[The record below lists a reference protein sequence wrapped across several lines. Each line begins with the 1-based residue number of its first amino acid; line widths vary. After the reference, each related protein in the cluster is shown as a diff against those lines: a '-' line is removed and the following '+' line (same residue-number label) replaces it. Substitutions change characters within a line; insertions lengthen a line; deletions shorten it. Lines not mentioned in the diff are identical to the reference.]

1 MREIDFNVFFSLFCW
16 EAFMVKYDG
25 EENIIVALLDDS
37 RVISKETIKQE
48 NYKQYKK
55 DFDEIV
61 ELLAL
66 NKLYH
71 SLYTEILD
79 YHISDD
85 LEFITLADETYK
97 TATRVKEVP
106 ILLKEDN
113 QIFTMDKSLYKMYY
127 ELCCELLI
135 KVKRSWSKL
144 NEVERFIIKS
154 LEFDTPPD
162 TDEDISYKLKYDS
175 KKYYQYKESGFIK
188 LGMQLKVSDARNAKL
203 TPYKQVENIN
213 VDFY

>member
-1 MREIDFNVFFSLFCW
+1 
-16 EAFMVKYDG
+16 MVKYDG

-85 LEFITLADETYK
+85 L
-97 TATRVKEVP
+97 
-106 ILLKEDN
+106 
-113 QIFTMDKSLYKMYY
+113 
-127 ELCCELLI
+127 
-135 KVKRSWSKL
+135 
-144 NEVERFIIKS
+144 
-154 LEFDTPPD
+154 
-162 TDEDISYKLKYDS
+162 
-175 KKYYQYKESGFIK
+175 
-188 LGMQLKVSDARNAKL
+188 
-203 TPYKQVENIN
+203 
-213 VDFY
+213 

>member
-1 MREIDFNVFFSLFCW
+1 MI
-16 EAFMVKYDG
+16 KYDSNG
-25 EENIIVALLDDS
+25 ELIVGLLDDS
-37 RVISKETIKQE
+37 GVISKERIKEE

-79 YHISDD
+79 YHISDN
-85 LEFITLADETYK
+85 LEFVTLADSIYETSTY
-97 TATRVKEVP
+97 VKDNSFEF
-106 ILLKEDN
+106 KKDN
-113 QIFTMDKSLYKMYY
+113 QVTTMDKKAYEDYY

-144 NEVERFIIKS
+144 NEVERFIIKC
-154 LEFDTPPD
+154 LEFNIPPD
-162 TDEDISYKLKYDS
+162 NDENISYKLGYDS

-188 LGMQLKVSDARNAKL
+188 LGMQLKVSESKEFIYFNNSKL
-203 TPYKQVENIN
+203 
-213 VDFY
+213 

>member
-1 MREIDFNVFFSLFCW
+1 
-16 EAFMVKYDG
+16 MVKYDG
-25 EENIIVALLDDS
+25 EGNIIVALLDDS

-85 LEFITLADETYK
+85 LG
-97 TATRVKEVP
+97 ATG
-106 ILLKEDN
+106 L
-113 QIFTMDKSLYKMYY
+113 
-127 ELCCELLI
+127 
-135 KVKRSWSKL
+135 RSYNL
-144 NEVERFIIKS
+144 VGGNP
-154 LEFDTPPD
+154 T
-162 TDEDISYKLKYDS
+162 
-175 KKYYQYKESGFIK
+175 
-188 LGMQLKVSDARNAKL
+188 
-203 TPYKQVENIN
+203 
-213 VDFY
+213 

>member
-1 MREIDFNVFFSLFCW
+1 
-16 EAFMVKYDG
+16 MVKYDG
-25 EENIIVALLDDS
+25 EGNIIVALLDDS

-85 LEFITLADETYK
+85 L
-97 TATRVKEVP
+97 
-106 ILLKEDN
+106 
-113 QIFTMDKSLYKMYY
+113 
-127 ELCCELLI
+127 
-135 KVKRSWSKL
+135 
-144 NEVERFIIKS
+144 
-154 LEFDTPPD
+154 
-162 TDEDISYKLKYDS
+162 
-175 KKYYQYKESGFIK
+175 
-188 LGMQLKVSDARNAKL
+188 
-203 TPYKQVENIN
+203 
-213 VDFY
+213 

>member
-16 EAFMVKYDG
+16 EVFMVKYDG
-25 EENIIVALLDDS
+25 EGNIIVALLDDS

-85 LEFITLADETYK
+85 LEFITLANETYK
-97 TATRVKEVP
+97 TATRVKGVP

-154 LEFDTPPD
+154 LEFDIPPD
-162 TDEDISYKLKYDS
+162 TDEAISYKLKYDS
-175 KKYYQYKESGFIK
+175 KKYYQFKESGFIK

-203 TPYKQVENIN
+203 TSYKQVENIN

>member
-1 MREIDFNVFFSLFCW
+1 
-16 EAFMVKYDG
+16 MVKYDG
-25 EENIIVALLDDS
+25 EGNIIVALLDDS

-55 DFDEIV
+55 DLDEIV
-61 ELLAL
+61 EILTL

-85 LEFITLADETYK
+85 LEFVTLANDTYK
-97 TATRVKEVP
+97 TASCVKDIP

-113 QIFTMDKSLYKMYY
+113 QVFTMDKSLYKTYY
-127 ELCCELLI
+127 ELCCDLLI
-135 KVKRSWSKL
+135 KVKRSWNQL

-154 LEFDTPPD
+154 LEFDIPPD
-162 TDEDISYKLKYDS
+162 TDENISYKLKYDS

-188 LGMQLKVSDARNAKL
+188 LGMQLKVSSARKTDL
-203 TPYKQVENIN
+203 IPCRQFENIN

>member
-1 MREIDFNVFFSLFCW
+1 MI
-16 EAFMVKYDG
+16 KYDSNG
-25 EENIIVALLDDS
+25 ELIFGLLDDS
-37 RVISKETIKQE
+37 GVISKETIKEE

-61 ELLAL
+61 EILTL

-85 LEFITLADETYK
+85 LEFVTLASDTYK
-97 TATRVKEVP
+97 TASRVKDIP

-113 QIFTMDKSLYKMYY
+113 QVFTMDKSLYKTYY
-127 ELCCELLI
+127 ELCCDLLI
-135 KVKRSWSKL
+135 KVKRSWTQL
-144 NEVERFIIKS
+144 NEVEKFIIKS
-154 LEFDTPPD
+154 LEFDIPPD
-162 TDEDISYKLKYDS
+162 TDENISYKLKYDS

-188 LGMQLKVSDARNAKL
+188 LGMQLKVSEARNTNL
-203 TPYKQVENIN
+203 IPCQQFENIN

>member
-1 MREIDFNVFFSLFCW
+1 MI
-16 EAFMVKYDG
+16 KYDSNG
-25 EENIIVALLDDS
+25 ELIFGLLDDS
-37 RVISKETIKQE
+37 GVISKETIKEE

-61 ELLAL
+61 EILTL

-85 LEFITLADETYK
+85 LEFVTLANDTYK
-97 TATRVKEVP
+97 TASRVKDIP

-113 QIFTMDKSLYKMYY
+113 QVFTMDKSLYKTYY
-127 ELCCELLI
+127 ELCCDLLI
-135 KVKRSWSKL
+135 KVKRSWNQL
-144 NEVERFIIKS
+144 NEVEKFIIKS
-154 LEFDTPPD
+154 LEFDIPPD
-162 TDEDISYKLKYDS
+162 IDENISYKLKYDS

-188 LGMQLKVSDARNAKL
+188 LGMQLKVSDARNTNL
-203 TPYKQVENIN
+203 IPCQQFENIN

>member
-1 MREIDFNVFFSLFCW
+1 
-16 EAFMVKYDG
+16 MVKYDG
-25 EENIIVALLDDS
+25 EGNIIVALLDDS

-85 LEFITLADETYK
+85 LEFVTLANDTYK
-97 TATRVKEVP
+97 TASRVKDIP

-113 QIFTMDKSLYKMYY
+113 QVFTMDKSLYKTYY
-127 ELCCELLI
+127 ELCCDLLI
-135 KVKRSWSKL
+135 KVKRSWTQL
-144 NEVERFIIKS
+144 NEVEKFIIKS
-154 LEFDTPPD
+154 LEFDIPPD
-162 TDEDISYKLKYDS
+162 TDENISYKLKYDS

-188 LGMQLKVSDARNAKL
+188 LGMQLKVSEARNTNL
-203 TPYKQVENIN
+203 IPCQQFENIN

>member
-1 MREIDFNVFFSLFCW
+1 MI
-16 EAFMVKYDG
+16 KYDSNG
-25 EENIIVALLDDS
+25 ELIFGLLDDS
-37 RVISKETIKQE
+37 GVISKETIKEE

-61 ELLAL
+61 EILTL

-85 LEFITLADETYK
+85 LEFVTLANDTYK
-97 TATRVKEVP
+97 TASRVKDIP

-113 QIFTMDKSLYKMYY
+113 QVFTMDKALYKTYY
-127 ELCCELLI
+127 ELCCDLLI
-135 KVKRSWSKL
+135 KVKRSWTQL
-144 NEVERFIIKS
+144 NEVEKFIIKS
-154 LEFDTPPD
+154 LEFDIPPD
-162 TDEDISYKLKYDS
+162 TDENISYKLKYDS

-188 LGMQLKVSDARNAKL
+188 LGMQLKVSEARNTNL
-203 TPYKQVENIN
+203 IPCQQFENIN

>member
-1 MREIDFNVFFSLFCW
+1 
-16 EAFMVKYDG
+16 MVKYDG
-25 EENIIVALLDDS
+25 DGNIIVALLDDS

-61 ELLAL
+61 ELLTL

-85 LEFITLADETYK
+85 LEFVTLADDTYK
-97 TATRVKEVP
+97 TASSVKNIP

-113 QIFTMDKSLYKMYY
+113 QVFTMDKALYKTYY
-127 ELCCELLI
+127 ELCCDLLI
-135 KVKRSWSKL
+135 KVKRSWNQL
-144 NEVERFIIKS
+144 NEVEKFIIKC
-154 LEFDTPPD
+154 LEFDTPSD
-162 TDEDISYKLKYDS
+162 TDENISYKLKYDS

-188 LGMQLKVSDARNAKL
+188 LGMQLKVSGARNTNL
-203 TPYKQVENIN
+203 ISYQQFENIN

>member
-1 MREIDFNVFFSLFCW
+1 
-16 EAFMVKYDG
+16 MVKYDG
-25 EENIIVALLDDS
+25 EGNIIVALLDDS

-55 DFDEIV
+55 DFNEIV

-97 TATRVKEVP
+97 TATRVKELP

-154 LEFDTPPD
+154 LEFDTPPG

-188 LGMQLKVSDARNAKL
+188 LGMQLKVSNARNAKL

>member
-1 MREIDFNVFFSLFCW
+1 
-16 EAFMVKYDG
+16 MVKYDG
-25 EENIIVALLDDS
+25 EGNIIVALLDDS

-85 LEFITLADETYK
+85 LKFITLANETYK
-97 TATRVKEVP
+97 TATRVKGVP

-154 LEFDTPPD
+154 LEFDIPPD

-175 KKYYQYKESGFIK
+175 KKYYQFKESGFIK

-203 TPYKQVENIN
+203 TPYNQVENIN

>member
-1 MREIDFNVFFSLFCW
+1 
-16 EAFMVKYDG
+16 MVKYDNEG
-25 EENIIVALLDDS
+25 NIIVDLLDDS
-37 RVISKETIKQE
+37 RVISKEMIRQE

-85 LEFITLADETYK
+85 LEFITLADDTYK
-97 TATRVKEVP
+97 TASSVKNIP

-113 QIFTMDKSLYKMYY
+113 QVFTMDKALYKTYY
-127 ELCCELLI
+127 ELYCDLLI
-135 KVKRSWSKL
+135 KVKRSWNQL
-144 NEVERFIIKS
+144 NEVEKFIIKC
-154 LEFDTPPD
+154 LEFDAPSD
-162 TDEDISYKLKYDS
+162 TDENISYKLKYDS

-188 LGMQLKVSDARNAKL
+188 LGMQLKVSGARNTNL
-203 TPYKQVENIN
+203 ISYQQFENIN

>member
-16 EAFMVKYDG
+16 EVFMVKYDG
-25 EENIIVALLDDS
+25 EGNIIVALLDDS

-113 QIFTMDKSLYKMYY
+113 
-127 ELCCELLI
+127 
-135 KVKRSWSKL
+135 
-144 NEVERFIIKS
+144 
-154 LEFDTPPD
+154 
-162 TDEDISYKLKYDS
+162 
-175 KKYYQYKESGFIK
+175 
-188 LGMQLKVSDARNAKL
+188 
-203 TPYKQVENIN
+203 
-213 VDFY
+213 

>member
-1 MREIDFNVFFSLFCW
+1 
-16 EAFMVKYDG
+16 MVKYDG
-25 EENIIVALLDDS
+25 EGNIIVALLDDS

-85 LEFITLADETYK
+85 LG
-97 TATRVKEVP
+97 ATGLRSYNLVGGNPTQKVVPTTSSSESWVEVGN
-106 ILLKEDN
+106 N
-113 QIFTMDKSLYKMYY
+113 QIKRRQLGIRVSIEPRNSDRNWVADVLLMTECNIYKYVNGLY
-127 ELCCELLI
+127 LQAPAG
-135 KVKRSWSKL
+135 S
-144 NEVERFIIKS
+144 ERPNH
-154 LEFDTPPD
+154 DT
-162 TDEDISYKLKYDS
+162 
-175 KKYYQYKESGFIK
+175 Q
-188 LGMQLKVSDARNAKL
+188 
-203 TPYKQVENIN
+203 
-213 VDFY
+213 

>member
-1 MREIDFNVFFSLFCW
+1 MFFSLFFCW

-25 EENIIVALLDDS
+25 EGNIIVALLDDS

-79 YHISDD
+79 YHILDD

-97 TATRVKEVP
+97 TAIRVKGVP

-127 ELCCELLI
+127 ELCCELFI

>member
-1 MREIDFNVFFSLFCW
+1 
-16 EAFMVKYDG
+16 MVKYDG
-25 EENIIVALLDDS
+25 EGNIIVALLDDS

-85 LEFITLADETYK
+85 LEFITLANETYK
-97 TATRVKEVP
+97 TATRVKGVP

-154 LEFDTPPD
+154 LEFDIPPD
-162 TDEDISYKLKYDS
+162 TDEAISYKLKYDS
-175 KKYYQYKESGFIK
+175 KKYYQFKESGFIK

-203 TPYKQVENIN
+203 TSYKQVENIN

>member
-1 MREIDFNVFFSLFCW
+1 
-16 EAFMVKYDG
+16 MVKYDG
-25 EENIIVALLDDS
+25 EGNIIVALLDDS

-135 KVKRSWSKL
+135 KVKRLWSKL

-175 KKYYQYKESGFIK
+175 KKYYQFKESGFIK
-188 LGMQLKVSDARNAKL
+188 LGMQLKVSNARNAKL

>member
-1 MREIDFNVFFSLFCW
+1 
-16 EAFMVKYDG
+16 MVKYDNEG
-25 EENIIVALLDDS
+25 NIIVDLLDDS
-37 RVISKETIKQE
+37 RVISEETIRQE

-85 LEFITLADETYK
+85 LEFITLANETYK
-97 TATRVKEVP
+97 PTTRVKGVP

-113 QIFTMDKSLYKMYY
+113 QIFTMDKALYKIYF
-127 ELCCELLI
+127 ELCCDLLI
-135 KVKRSWSKL
+135 KVKRSWS
-144 NEVERFIIKS
+144 
-154 LEFDTPPD
+154 
-162 TDEDISYKLKYDS
+162 
-175 KKYYQYKESGFIK
+175 
-188 LGMQLKVSDARNAKL
+188 
-203 TPYKQVENIN
+203 
-213 VDFY
+213 

>member
-16 EAFMVKYDG
+16 EVFMVKYDG
-25 EENIIVALLDDS
+25 EGNIIVALLDDS

-85 LEFITLADETYK
+85 LEFITLANETYK

-213 VDFY
+213 VHFY

>member
-1 MREIDFNVFFSLFCW
+1 
-16 EAFMVKYDG
+16 MVKYDNEG
-25 EENIIVALLDDS
+25 IIIVDLLDDS

-154 LEFDTPPD
+154 LEFDTPSV

-175 KKYYQYKESGFIK
+175 KKYYQFKESGFIK

>member
-1 MREIDFNVFFSLFCW
+1 MII
-16 EAFMVKYDG
+16 YDSNG
-25 EENIIVALLDDS
+25 ELIFGLLDDS
-37 RVISKETIKQE
+37 GVISKETIKEE

-61 ELLAL
+61 EILTL

-85 LEFITLADETYK
+85 LEFVTLANDTYK
-97 TATRVKEVP
+97 TASRVKDIP

-113 QIFTMDKSLYKMYY
+113 QVFTMDKSLYKTYY
-127 ELCCELLI
+127 ELCCDLLI
-135 KVKRSWSKL
+135 KVKRSWTQL
-144 NEVERFIIKS
+144 NEVEKFIIKS
-154 LEFDTPPD
+154 LEFDIPPD
-162 TDEDISYKLKYDS
+162 TDENISYKLKYDS

-188 LGMQLKVSDARNAKL
+188 LGMQLKVSEARNTNL
-203 TPYKQVENIN
+203 IPCQQFENIN

>member
-1 MREIDFNVFFSLFCW
+1 MI
-16 EAFMVKYDG
+16 KYDSNG
-25 EENIIVALLDDS
+25 ELIFGLLDDS
-37 RVISKETIKQE
+37 GVISKEAIKEE

-61 ELLAL
+61 EILTL

-85 LEFITLADETYK
+85 LEFVTLADDTYK
-97 TATRVKEVP
+97 TASRVKDIP

-113 QIFTMDKSLYKMYY
+113 QVFTMDKALYKTYY
-127 ELCCELLI
+127 ELCCDLLI
-135 KVKRSWSKL
+135 KVKRSWNQL
-144 NEVERFIIKS
+144 NEVEKFIIKS
-154 LEFDTPPD
+154 LEFDIPPD
-162 TDEDISYKLKYDS
+162 TDENISYKLKYDS

-188 LGMQLKVSDARNAKL
+188 LGMQLKVSGARNTNL
-203 TPYKQVENIN
+203 IPCQQFENIN

>member
-1 MREIDFNVFFSLFCW
+1 MI
-16 EAFMVKYDG
+16 KYDSNG
-25 EENIIVALLDDS
+25 ELIFGLLDDS
-37 RVISKETIKQE
+37 GVISKETIKE
-48 NYKQYKK
+48 KNYKQYKK

-61 ELLAL
+61 EILTL

-85 LEFITLADETYK
+85 LEFITLADNTYK
-97 TATRVKEVP
+97 TASCVKEIP

-113 QIFTMDKSLYKMYY
+113 QIFTMDKSLYKTYY
-127 ELCCELLI
+127 ELCCDLLI
-135 KVKRSWSKL
+135 KVKRSWNQL
-144 NEVERFIIKS
+144 NEVEKFIIKS

-162 TDEDISYKLKYDS
+162 TDENISYELKYDS

-188 LGMQLKVSDARNAKL
+188 LGMQLKVSDARNTNL
-203 TPYKQVENIN
+203 IPCQQFENIN

>member
-1 MREIDFNVFFSLFCW
+1 
-16 EAFMVKYDG
+16 MVKYDG
-25 EENIIVALLDDS
+25 EGNIIVALLDDS

-97 TATRVKEVP
+97 TATRVKGVP

-188 LGMQLKVSDARNAKL
+188 LGMQLKVSDARNVKL

>member
-1 MREIDFNVFFSLFCW
+1 
-16 EAFMVKYDG
+16 MVKYGNNG
-25 EENIIVALLDDS
+25 ELIVGLLDDS
-37 RVISKETIKQE
+37 GVISKETIKQE

-61 ELLAL
+61 EILTL

-85 LEFITLADETYK
+85 LEFVTLANDTYK
-97 TATRVKEVP
+97 TASCVKDIP

-113 QIFTMDKSLYKMYY
+113 QVFTMDKSLYKTYY
-127 ELCCELLI
+127 ELCCDLLI
-135 KVKRSWSKL
+135 KVKRSWNKL
-144 NEVERFIIKS
+144 NEVEKFIIKS

-162 TDEDISYKLKYDS
+162 TDENISDKLKYDS
-175 KKYYQYKESGFIK
+175 KKRKLLKGEFQRESLWVYILTGYYPIVHNDNRYS
-188 LGMQLKVSDARNAKL
+188 
-203 TPYKQVENIN
+203 
-213 VDFY
+213 

>member
-1 MREIDFNVFFSLFCW
+1 
-16 EAFMVKYDG
+16 MVKYDSNG
-25 EENIIVALLDDS
+25 ELIISLLDDS
-37 RVISKETIKQE
+37 GVISKETIKQE
-48 NYKQYKK
+48 NYKKYKK
-55 DFDEIV
+55 EFEKIV
-61 ELLAL
+61 ELLTL

-79 YHISDD
+79 YHISGD
-85 LEFITLADETYK
+85 LEFVTLADDNYET
-97 TATRVKEVP
+97 TTRVKEIP

-113 QIFTMDKSLYKMYY
+113 QVLTMDKSLYKTYY

-135 KVKRSWSKL
+135 KVKRSWNKL
-144 NEVERFIIKS
+144 NEVEKFIIKS

-162 TDEDISYKLKYDS
+162 TDENISDKLKYDS

-188 LGMQLKVSDARNAKL
+188 LGMQLKVSEAGITNL
-203 TPYKQVENIN
+203 ISYQQFENIN

>member
-16 EAFMVKYDG
+16 EVFMVKYDG
-25 EENIIVALLDDS
+25 EGNIIVALLDDS

-85 LEFITLADETYK
+85 LEFITLANETYK
-97 TATRVKEVP
+97 TATRVKVVP

-135 KVKRSWSKL
+135 KVKRAWSKL

-188 LGMQLKVSDARNAKL
+188 LGMQLKVSNARNAKL

>member
-1 MREIDFNVFFSLFCW
+1 
-16 EAFMVKYDG
+16 MVKYDNEG
-25 EENIIVALLDDS
+25 NIIVDLLDDS
-37 RVISKETIKQE
+37 RVISKEMIRQE

-85 LEFITLADETYK
+85 LEFITLANETYK

-154 LEFDTPPD
+154 LEFDIPPD
-162 TDEDISYKLKYDS
+162 TDEDISYKLKKKK

-188 LGMQLKVSDARNAKL
+188 LGMQLKVSGARNTNL
-203 TPYKQVENIN
+203 ISYQQFENIN

>member
-1 MREIDFNVFFSLFCW
+1 
-16 EAFMVKYDG
+16 MVKYDG
-25 EENIIVALLDDS
+25 EGNIIVALLDDS
-37 RVISKETIKQE
+37 RVISKEIIKQE

-85 LEFITLADETYK
+85 LEFISLADETYK
-97 TATRVKEVP
+97 TATRVKGVP

-154 LEFDTPPD
+154 LEFDTPPE

-188 LGMQLKVSDARNAKL
+188 LGMQLKVSYARNAKL

>member
-1 MREIDFNVFFSLFCW
+1 
-16 EAFMVKYDG
+16 MVKYDG
-25 EENIIVALLDDS
+25 EGNIIVALLDDS

-97 TATRVKEVP
+97 TAARVKGVP

-113 QIFTMDKSLYKMYY
+113 QIFTVDKALYKTYF
-127 ELCCELLI
+127 ELCCDLLI
-135 KVKRSWSKL
+135 KVKRSWNQL
-144 NEVERFIIKS
+144 NKVEKFIIKC
-154 LEFDTPPD
+154 LKFDTPSD
-162 TDEDISYKLKYDS
+162 TDENISYRLKYDS

-188 LGMQLKVSDARNAKL
+188 LGMQLKVSDARNTNL
-203 TPYKQVENIN
+203 IPCQQFENIN